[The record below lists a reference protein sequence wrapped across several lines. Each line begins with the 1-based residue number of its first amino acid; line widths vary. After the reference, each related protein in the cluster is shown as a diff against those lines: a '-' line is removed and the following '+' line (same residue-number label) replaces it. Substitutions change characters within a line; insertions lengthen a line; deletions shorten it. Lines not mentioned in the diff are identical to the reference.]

1 MKELEYH
8 VTYEQAILLKE
19 CGFSQE
25 IKPGDGVFYTAANND
40 GALISYNTYNQDR
53 NNDVIAAPSISLV
66 QDWIKSKYKI
76 ELRVYKNEFGCYS
89 AYSPQ
94 LKSFDFSP
102 FGFCSYI
109 QALNAGI
116 TKILKYI
123 KTNNYES

>member
-1 MKELEYH
+1 MKELDYH
-8 VTYEQAILLKE
+8 VTYEQAVLLKE

-25 IKPGDGVFYTAANND
+25 VKFGDGVFYTVVNNN
-40 GALISYNTYNQDR
+40 GNLMSYNTYTPDR
-53 NNDVIAAPSISLV
+53 NNDVIAAPSISVV

-102 FGFCSYI
+102 FGFCSSI

-123 KTNNYES
+123 KTNSYES

>member
-25 IKPGDGVFYTAANND
+25 IKPGDGVFYTIVNND
-40 GALISYNTYNQDR
+40 GELISYNTYNQDR
-53 NNDVIAAPSISLV
+53 NNNVIAAPSISVV

-94 LKSFDFSP
+94 LKSFGFSQ
-102 FGFCSYI
+102 FGFDSII

>member
-1 MKELEYH
+1 MGELDYH
-8 VTYEQAILLKE
+8 ITYEQAVLLKE
-19 CGFSQE
+19 LGFSQE
-25 IKPGDGVFYTAANND
+25 VKFGDGVFYTVVNNN
-40 GALISYNTYNQDR
+40 GTLISYNTYTPDR
-53 NNDVIAAPSISLV
+53 NNDVIAAPYSSIV
-66 QDWIKSKYKI
+66 QEWIKSKYKI

-102 FGFCSYI
+102 FGFGSYI
-109 QALNAGI
+109 QAFNAGI